1 MVLMEDNL
9 WFKQMLGTASSS
21 ATKPKVGKAEPWEDD
36 ESDKRER
43 ERAFDIADCMEK
55 GLAREV
61 STEFVHPLRRSSKLW
76 RFHVIRSEDKLDYR
90 LYSDDGDFLLFAKTI
105 VKDRRIDIFMYNPSE
120 DKAPLY
126 DPKRPAFSVSYNEG
140 KTQWTLV
147 KEQCELCQFR
157 SKHRSC
163 DLLGKQQLASI
174 TQYREPI
181 GDGIFNCMNIN
192 IPGLYSDGT
201 RVVWCPM
208 AGYGD
213 LSQANGASDETLT
226 LITKK
231 PEWNEEVESLVLD
244 FKGRCVTASAKNCQ
258 VALRQKTDQV
268 ICQYGKIG
276 PSTFSLDFRFP
287 LGVVQAFA
295 ISLST
300 MFWT

>member
-1 MVLMEDNL
+1 MVFREDTV
-9 WFKQMLGTASSS
+9 WFKQICGATKSS
-21 ATKPKVGKAEPWEDD
+21 ASTAATDKREPWEDD
-36 ESDKRER
+36 ESDRRER
-43 ERAFDIADCMEK
+43 ERAFDIADCMER

-90 LYSDDGDFLLFAKTI
+90 LYSDNGDFLLFARTI
-105 VKDRRIDIFMYNPSE
+105 PKRRRIEIFMYNPSE

-126 DPKRPAFSVSYNEG
+126 DPKRPAFSMSYNEQ

-163 DLLGKQQLASI
+163 DLLGRQQLL
-174 TQYREPI
+174 TVNQFREPI
-181 GDGIFNCMNIN
+181 GDGIFNLMCIQ
-192 IPGLYSDGT
+192 IPGLFSDGS
-201 RVVWCPM
+201 RVVWCPA
-208 AGYGD
+208 AGHGD
-213 LSQANGASDETLT
+213 LSQASSDESLCM
-226 LITKK
+226 ITKR

-258 VALRQKTDQV
+258 VALRQKPDQV
-268 ICQYGKIG
+268 LCQYGKIG

-287 LGVVQAFA
+287 LSVVQAFG
-295 ISLST
+295 ISLTT